1 MKRSGISDMNHV
13 IDLRSD
19 TVTRPTEAMRQAM
32 ARAEV
37 GDDVYGDDPT
47 VNRLQ
52 DMAAERLG
60 FEAALFTASGTQANL
75 IAMLSHCGRGDEYI
89 VGQRAHSYRSE
100 GGGAAVLGSIQPQ
113 PVAHRADGSMDPF
126 DVEQA
131 IKPDNIH
138 YARTRLICMEN
149 TISGKV
155 VPINNLQQMREVA
168 DRHGLAMHLDGARIF
183 NAAVKLGV
191 DVREIS
197 THFDSVAFCLSKGL
211 GAPMGSLLC
220 GSRDLLNE
228 ALRWRKM
235 TGGGMRQI
243 GVVAA
248 AGIIALEQHVERL
261 AQDHEHA
268 QRLATALATLP
279 GISVDLEQVQTNM
292 VFVNSQ
298 ALQPNELAARLL
310 AHGVQVSP
318 GTPIRLVTHLD
329 VSTEDIARVIEQFTT
344 VLG

>member
-1 MKRSGISDMNHV
+1 MNHV

-47 VNRLQ
+47 ANRLQ
-52 DMAAERLG
+52 AMAAERLG

-89 VGQRAHSYRSE
+89 VGQRAHTYRSE

-113 PVAHRADGSMDPF
+113 PLENRADGSMDPLV
-126 DVEQA
+126 VEQA

-155 VPINNLQQMREVA
+155 LPMSNLLQMRDLA
-168 DRHGLAMHLDGARIF
+168 DRHGLALHLDGARIF
-183 NAAVKLGV
+183 NAAVKMGVGV
-191 DVREIS
+191 DEIS
-197 THFDSVAFCLSKGL
+197 AHFDSVAFCLSKGL
-211 GAPMGSLLC
+211 GAPLGSILC
-220 GSRDLLNE
+220 GSRELVKE
-228 ALRWRKM
+228 AVRWRKM

-248 AGIIALEQHVERL
+248 AGIIALEHHVERL
-261 AQDHEHA
+261 AVDHEHA
-268 QRLATALATLP
+268 QRLATQLAQLP
-279 GISVDLEQVQTNM
+279 GISVDLDQVQTNM
-292 VFVNSQ
+292 LFVTPETMP
-298 ALQPNELAARLL
+298 AAELAEKLL
-310 AHGVQVSP
+310 ALGVHVSP
-318 GTPIRLVTHLD
+318 GKPMRLVTHLD
-329 VSTEDIARVIEQFTT
+329 VSSEDVDRVIEQFTRL
-344 VLG
+344 LG

>member
-1 MKRSGISDMNHV
+1 MNHV

-52 DMAAERLG
+52 DMSAERLG

-89 VGQRAHSYRSE
+89 VGQRAHTYRSE

-113 PVAHRADGSMDPF
+113 PVEHQMDGSLDPAA
-126 DVEQA
+126 VEQA
-131 IKPDNIH
+131 IKPDDIH
-138 YARTRLICMEN
+138 NARTKLICMEN

-155 VPINNLQQMREVA
+155 LPMENLQRTREVA
-168 DRHGLAMHLDGARIF
+168 DRYGLAMHLDGARIF

-191 DVREIS
+191 DVSAIS
-197 THFDSVAFCLSKGL
+197 SHFDSVAFCLSKGL
-211 GAPMGSLLC
+211 GAPMGSILC
-220 GSRDLLNE
+220 GSRDFIKE
-228 ALRWRKM
+228 AVRWRKM

-243 GVVAA
+243 GIVAA
-248 AGIIALEQHVERL
+248 AGIIALEQHVDRL
-261 AQDHEHA
+261 AEDHDNA
-268 QRLATALATLP
+268 WRLASALEPLS
-279 GISVDLEQVQTNM
+279 GISVDLQQVQTNM
-292 VFVNSQ
+292 LF
-298 ALQPNELAARLL
+298 ATPLTMTPAELAAKLS
-310 AHGVQVSP
+310 ASGVLINARHPV
-318 GTPIRLVTHLD
+318 RLVTHLD
-329 VSTEDIARVIEQFTT
+329 ISAKDIERVIEQFSKALT
-344 VLG
+344 

>member
-1 MKRSGISDMNHV
+1 MNHV

>member
-1 MKRSGISDMNHV
+1 MNHV

-75 IAMLSHCGRGDEYI
+75 IALLSHCGRGDEYI
-89 VGQRAHSYRSE
+89 VGQRAHAYRSE

-113 PVAHRADGSMDPF
+113 PLDHRADGSMDPIA
-126 DVEQA
+126 VEQA
-131 IKPDNIH
+131 IKADNIH
-138 YARTRLICMEN
+138 YARTRLICIEN

-155 VPINNLQQMREVA
+155 LPMSNLQQMRGVA
-168 DRHGLAMHLDGARIF
+168 DRHGLALHLDGARIF

-191 DVREIS
+191 QVHEIS

-211 GAPMGSLLC
+211 GAPMGSILC
-220 GSRDLLNE
+220 GTRELIKD
-228 ALRWRKM
+228 AVRWRKM

-248 AGIIALEQHVERL
+248 AGIIALDQHVERL

-268 QRLATALATLP
+268 QRLATALAALP

-292 VFVNSQ
+292 LFLSAQ
-298 ALQPNELAARLL
+298 AMPAAELCTRLL
-310 AHGVQVSP
+310 EHGVHASA
-318 GTPIRLVTHLD
+318 GAPIRLVTHLD
-329 VSTEDIARVIEQFTT
+329 VSGTDIDRVIEQFTK

>member
-1 MKRSGISDMNHV
+1 MNHI

-19 TVTRPTEAMRQAM
+19 TVTRPTAAMRQAM

-52 DMAAERLG
+52 DMSAERLG

-89 VGQRAHSYRSE
+89 VGQRAHAYRSE

-113 PVAHRADGSMDPF
+113 PVELRADGSMDPAT
-126 DVEQA
+126 VEQA

-138 YARTRLICMEN
+138 YARTKLICMEN

-155 VPINNLQQMREVA
+155 LPMSNLQQMRAVA
-168 DRHGLAMHLDGARIF
+168 DRHGLALHLDGARIF
-183 NAAVKLGV
+183 NAAAKMGVEVK
-191 DVREIS
+191 DIS
-197 THFDSVAFCLSKGL
+197 GHFDTVAFCLSKGL
-211 GAPMGSLLC
+211 GAPMGSILC
-220 GSRDLLNE
+220 GSRDFIKE
-228 ALRWRKM
+228 AVRWRKM

-243 GVVAA
+243 GIVAA

-261 AQDHEHA
+261 AQDHDNA
-268 QRLATALATLP
+268 WRLANGLNALP
-279 GISVDLEQVQTNM
+279 GITVDLDQVQTNM
-292 VFVNSQ
+292 AFVTPQ
-298 ALQPNELAARLL
+298 TMTAAELSTKLL
-310 AHGVQVSP
+310 ELGVHISA
-318 GTPIRLVTHLD
+318 GDPIRLVTHLD
-329 VSTEDIARVIEQFTT
+329 VSSDDVERAIEQFTT